1 MEARGQKN
9 ILAQVCEKT
18 VMRVDVCE
26 TKTGEVVVVCVA
38 KITEGGSGQVD
49 RCLSGW
55 DQKSWW

>member
-1 MEARGQKN
+1 
-9 ILAQVCEKT
+9 
-18 VMRVDVCE
+18 MRVNVCVCVCK